1 MDDMKP
7 RDPRTPA
14 EKQMWKDASEKIA
27 WEAFQAFCAN
37 RDRRDRDRRVRTDAE
52 VQQEIDIRKATTGP
66 RRDTEA

>member
-27 WEAFQAFCAN
+27 WEAFQAFCAS
-37 RDRRDRDRRVRTDAE
+37 RDRRVRTDAE
-52 VQQEIDIRKATTGP
+52 VQQEIDILKATTGP